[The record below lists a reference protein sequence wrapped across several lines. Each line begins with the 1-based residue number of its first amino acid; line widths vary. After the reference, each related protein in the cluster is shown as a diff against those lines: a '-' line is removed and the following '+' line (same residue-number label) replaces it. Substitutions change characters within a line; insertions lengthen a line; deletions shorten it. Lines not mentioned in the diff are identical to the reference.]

1 MDIFYLKLFL
11 AFSSKRKE
19 TDMFDKVG
27 NFPFKSVLS
36 FSGLIDFWR
45 QLLTKDGGVN
55 EAIMKAVEKEL
66 KNAPEMFE
74 PIVDMQVLEK
84 NRNLIDML
92 MSLVFPPAFSD
103 QDYAAAFVPFQN
115 ETVYVSPSF
124 KRLWPSQNCVDFGNL
139 TNLDAEQW
147 AMGRIVKGCSLILET
162 FYDMAFSLDFPL
174 IVTIQDPETHLNRFL
189 NISFD
194 PRFVEIRK
202 TGKLKPLSDADRE
215 WILSDGQDPAR
226 WMEII
231 PPDRFL
237 FQGFGVCRAVDVT
250 DQEVLSSLKRDLI
263 EKESIFSSEGF
274 LKLHEKLNIYLGQ
287 PDLIMD
293 LTAFQGEEVLILN
306 PDHKM
311 DHECET
317 GCIYADS
324 EHHMKDDFKG
334 SLFTEVVEKGKQ
346 QIIRDLK
353 KYPEKTP
360 LEQHMIE
367 KGVRSLFVAPLYY
380 QERLLGTFSVKS
392 PRPDAFSMLDAMK
405 LQEITPLFSMAINR
419 GMEELNHRVQAII
432 KEKCTAIHPSVEW
445 RFHRAALNF
454 MGQDR
459 ETVTE
464 LEPILFPNVY
474 PLYGVSDI
482 RDSSDYRN
490 TALQSDLVEQFEM
503 VQKIILLAQEKKPL
517 PILDAL
523 NHQIQRNIEEVKDN
537 LNSGDEVAKAD
548 FIRKEIEPV
557 LDHLM
562 EADPGMR
569 EPIETYRAALEPS
582 MGALYKKRKDFEES
596 IFRIN
601 EAISAYL
608 DEEEETAQSFFPHYF
623 EKMKTDGVDYTIY
636 IGASMVEDLKFDMLY
651 LKNLRLWQLMVM
663 CGVAW
668 RTEDLKATAKMPLEA
683 AHLILV
689 QDTPLS
695 IRFRPDER
703 RFDVDGAYD
712 IRHEIIK
719 KRIDKAR
726 IKGSGERLTQPGKIA
741 IVYSRGREMR
751 EYLKYID
758 YLQEENYLEKEIEK
772 LELQNLQG
780 VYGLHALRV
789 TVNMAAAR
797 KRPFVALESV
807 RQGVKTL

>member
-1 MDIFYLKLFL
+1 
-11 AFSSKRKE
+11 
-19 TDMFDKVG
+19 MFDHV
-27 NFPFKSVLS
+27 NDFPFKSVLS
-36 FSGLIDFWR
+36 FSGLIDLWR
-45 QLLTKDGGVN
+45 QILSKGAG
-55 EAIMKAVEKEL
+55 VEKSILKSVEQEL
-66 KNAPEMFE
+66 KSKPELLL
-74 PIVDMQVLEK
+74 PIEDLEVLEK
-84 NRNLIDML
+84 NRSLIDMF
-92 MSLVFPPAFSD
+92 MSLVFPPAFND
-103 QDYAAAFVPFQN
+103 QDYSAAFVPFQN
-115 ETVYVSPSF
+115 ETIYVSPSF
-124 KRLWPSQNCVDFGNL
+124 KRLWPSENCMDFGNV
-139 TNLDAEQW
+139 TNLDAEHW
-147 AMGRIVKGCSLILET
+147 AMGRILTACSLILET
-162 FYDMAFSLDFPL
+162 FYDMKFSTDFPL
-174 IVTIQDPETHLNRFL
+174 IVTMKDPETHLNRFL

-194 PRFVEIRK
+194 PRFVEIQK
-202 TGKLKPLSDADRE
+202 IGKLKPLSHADKD
-215 WILSDGQDPAR
+215 WILSAGDDLDR
-226 WMEII
+226 WMEIL

-237 FQGFGVCRAVDVT
+237 FQGFGVCRALDVT

-274 LKLHEKLNIYLGQ
+274 SRLHEKLRIYLGQ

-293 LTAFQGEEVLILN
+293 LAAFQGEEVLILN

-311 DHECET
+311 DDVCKK
-317 GCIYADS
+317 GCIFSDS
-324 EHHMKDDFKG
+324 EHRLKEDYKG
-334 SLFTEVVEKGKQ
+334 SLFVDVVEKGKQ
-346 QIIRDLK
+346 RVIRDLRN
-353 KYPEKTP
+353 YEEQSP
-360 LEQHMIE
+360 LEQHMLE
-367 KGVRSLFVAPLYY
+367 EGVRSLFVAPLYY
-380 QERLLGTFSVKS
+380 QERLVGTFSVKS
-392 PRPDAFSMLDAMK
+392 PHPEAFTMLDTLK
-405 LQEITPLFSMAINR
+405 LEEMTPLFSMAINR

-445 RFHRAALNF
+445 RFHKAALNY
-454 MGQDR
+454 MQQDSAV
-459 ETVTE
+459 VTE
-464 LEPILFPNVY
+464 LEPILFPDVY

-490 TALQSDLVEQFEM
+490 AALQSDLVEQFQM
-503 VQKIILLAQEKKPL
+503 VQEIILLAQKRKPL

-523 NHQIQRNIEEVKDN
+523 NHRIQKSIEEVKDN
-537 LNSGDEVAKAD
+537 LNSGDEVAKSD

-562 EADPGMR
+562 ETDPHIR
-569 EPIETYRAALEPS
+569 KPVETYRAALEPS
-582 MGALYKKRKDFEES
+582 SGAFYRKRKEFEES
-596 IFRIN
+596 VFRIN

-623 EKMKTDGVDYTIY
+623 EKMKTDGVDHTIY

-668 RTEDLKATAKMPLEA
+668 RTEDLKATSSMPLEA

-726 IKGSGERLTQPGKIA
+726 IKGSSERLTQPGKIA
-741 IVYSRGREMR
+741 IVYSHGREMR

-758 YLQEENYLEKEIEK
+758 YLQDEGYLEKDVENFE
-772 LELQNLQG
+772 LENLQG
-780 VYGLHALRV
+780 VYGLRALRV
-789 TVNMAAAR
+789 KVNMEAAR
-797 KRPFVALESV
+797 KRPFVVPESV
-807 RQGVKTL
+807 KQAVKAL